1 MSSTTS
7 LILIGVAVLFIL
19 GIKFLSSPK
28 TARMGNLVA
37 AAGMLI
43 GFVILCDR
51 DGTKVWSHTWT
62 FNYTLIA
69 IAIVIGLIIGAI
81 GAYSVKMTAMPQMV
95 ALFNGLGG
103 GAAALVASLEFIKG
117 AHPVEMA
124 GVTLPVIHEMSVAF
138 IIPMLFATLIGSLSF
153 SGSIIAY
160 LKLQGKFEKPHTFP
174 GQNIL
179 NGLILLVILGLCGWL
194 TFDASNGNAVTA
206 FVVMFSLALFFGI
219 AMVMP
224 IGGADMPVV
233 ISLLNSFTGLAGFL
247 TFNATSGNAIVAF
260 IVMFSL
266 ALFFGIAM
274 VMPIGGADMP
284 VVISL
289 LNSFTGLAVAADGF
303 AINNTAMI
311 VAGTLVGSSGTLLTL
326 LMCKAMNRPV
336 TNVLFRAFGSS
347 GGTAAA
353 AGGVAGTVK
362 PIQADEVA
370 LLLAYAQRVVV
381 VPGYGMAVAQAQHA
395 VRELTE
401 ELGKRG
407 IEVQFAIHAVA
418 CRMPGHMN
426 VLLAEANVPYDQLIE
441 MEQINPSM
449 DRVDVC
455 LVIGANDVVNPAA
468 HEDKSSPIY
477 GMPII
482 EADRCKTTIVM
493 KRSMAAGFAGIEN
506 ALFYKDNTRMLFGD
520 AKASLNALVAAV
532 KAS

>member
-1 MSSTTS
+1 MSTTIA
-7 LILIGVAVLFIL
+7 LILIGVAALFIL
-19 GIKFLSSPK
+19 GIKYLSSPK
-28 TARMGNLVA
+28 TARQGNLVA

-43 GFVILCDR
+43 GLIILCR
-51 DGTKVWSHTWT
+51 PDGGNIWTQGWT

-69 IAIVIGLIIGAI
+69 IGIVVGLAIGAL

-103 GAAALVASLEFIKG
+103 GAAALVASLEFIRG
-117 AHPVEMA
+117 ANPPETAGIELLRANPVA
-124 GVTLPVIHEMSVAF
+124 IT
-138 IIPMLFATLIGSLSF
+138 IPMLFATLIGSLSF

-160 LKLQGKFEKPHTFP
+160 LKLEGKFEKPMTFP
-174 GQNIL
+174 GQNFL

-194 TFDASNGNAVTA
+194 TF
-206 FVVMFSLALFFGI
+206 
-219 AMVMP
+219 
-224 IGGADMPVV
+224 
-233 ISLLNSFTGLAGFL
+233 
-247 TFNATSGNAIVAF
+247 NATGGNAITAF

-336 TNVLFRAFGSS
+336 TNVLFGAFGS
-347 GGTAAA
+347 GGGSKTG

-362 PIQADEVA
+362 PIQADEAAV
-370 LLLAYAQRVVV
+370 LLAYAQRVVV
-381 VPGYGMAVAQAQHA
+381 VPGYGMAVAQAQHQ
-395 VRELTE
+395 VRELSE

-407 IEVQFAIHAVA
+407 VEVQFAIHPVA
-418 CRMPGHMN
+418 GRMPGHMN

-468 HEDKSSPIY
+468 REDKGSPIY

-482 EADRCKTTIVM
+482 DADRCKCTIVM

-506 ALFYKDNTRMLFGD
+506 HLFYKDNTRMLFGD

-532 KAS
+532 KAN

>member
-1 MSSTTS
+1 MSST
-7 LILIGVAVLFIL
+7 IAYIIIGVSALFII
-19 GIKFLSSPK
+19 GIKLLASPK

-37 AAGMLI
+37 AAGMLVALI
-43 GFVILCDR
+43 ILHKPN
-51 DGTKVWSHTWT
+51 GAYVWAQGWT
-62 FNYTLIA
+62 FNYTLIV
-69 IAIVIGLIIGAI
+69 IGTVIGLVIGAI
-81 GAYSVKMTAMPQMV
+81 GAYSVKMTSMPQMV

-103 GAAALVASLEFIKG
+103 GAAALVATLEFQRG
-117 AHPVEMA
+117 AHRPE
-124 GVTLPVIHEMSVAF
+124 GITAF
-138 IIPMLFATLIGSLSF
+138 IAGSMLFATLIGSLSF

-160 LKLQGKFEKPHTFP
+160 LKLEGKFEKPHTFP

-179 NGLILLVILGLCGWL
+179 NGLILLVILGLSGWL
-194 TFDASNGNAVTA
+194 TLNASGGNATLA
-206 FVVMFSLALFFGI
+206 FMVMFALALFFG
-219 AMVMP
+219 V
-224 IGGADMPVV
+224 
-233 ISLLNSFTGLAGFL
+233 
-247 TFNATSGNAIVAF
+247 
-260 IVMFSL
+260 
-266 ALFFGIAM
+266 AM

-303 AINNTAMI
+303 AINNLAMV

-336 TNVLFRAFGSS
+336 SNVLFGAFGSS
-347 GGTAAA
+347 SAAQAGA
-353 AGGVAGTVK
+353 AGVVGTVK

-381 VPGYGMAVAQAQHA
+381 VPGYGMAVAQAQHS

-407 IEVQFAIHAVA
+407 VEVQFAIHPVA
-418 CRMPGHMN
+418 GRMPGHMN

-441 MEQINPSM
+441 MEAINPSM

-468 HEDKSSPIY
+468 REDKSSPIY

-482 EADRCKTTIVM
+482 DADHCKTCIVM

-506 ALFYKDNTRMLFGD
+506 HLFYKDNTRMLFGD

>member
-1 MSSTTS
+1 MSSTIA
-7 LILIGVAVLFIL
+7 LIIIGVSVLFIL

-28 TARMGNLVA
+28 TARTGNLVA
-37 AAGMLI
+37 AAGMIIAL
-43 GFVILCDR
+43 LALHKT
-51 DGTKVWSHTWT
+51 DGDYVWSQGWT

-69 IAIVIGLIIGAI
+69 IGTIIGLIIGAI

-95 ALFNGLGG
+95 AMFNGLGG
-103 GAAALVASLEFIKG
+103 GAAALVASLEFLRR
-117 AHPVEMA
+117 AHGTDE
-124 GVTLPVIHEMSVAF
+124 VAAA
-138 IIPMLFATLIGSLSF
+138 ITIPMLFATLIGSLSF

-174 GQNIL
+174 GQNFL
-179 NGLILLVILGLCGWL
+179 NGLILLVILGLGGWL
-194 TFDASNGNAVTA
+194 TFNATGGNAVTA
-206 FVVMFSLALFFGI
+206 FVVMFC
-219 AMVMP
+219 
-224 IGGADMPVV
+224 
-233 ISLLNSFTGLAGFL
+233 
-247 TFNATSGNAIVAF
+247 
-260 IVMFSL
+260 L

-303 AINNTAMI
+303 AINNLAMV

-336 TNVLFRAFGSS
+336 TNVLFGAFGS
-347 GGTAAA
+347 GGGSTAAA
-353 AGGVAGTVK
+353 SGIVGTVK

-370 LLLAYAQRVVV
+370 MLLAYAQRVVV
-381 VPGYGMAVAQAQHA
+381 VPGYGMAVAQAQHS
-395 VRELTE
+395 VRELSD

-407 IEVQFAIHAVA
+407 VEVQFAIHPVA
-418 CRMPGHMN
+418 GRMPGHMN

-468 HEDKSSPIY
+468 REDKSSPIY

-482 EADRCKTTIVM
+482 EADHAKTVIVM

-506 ALFYKDNTRMLFGD
+506 HLFYKDNTRMLFGD

-532 KAS
+532 KAN

>member
-1 MSSTTS
+1 MNSTTA

-28 TARMGNLVA
+28 TARKGNLVA

-43 GFVILCDR
+43 GLIILSR
-51 DGTKVWSHTWT
+51 PAEAGGANIWTQGWS
-62 FNYTLIA
+62 FNYTLI
-69 IAIVIGLIIGAI
+69 VIGTLIGLVIGAL

-95 ALFNGLGG
+95 AMFNGLGG

-117 AHPVEMA
+117 ANPPEIA
-124 GVTLPVIHEMSVAF
+124 GIPLAHGPSAAMTV
-138 IIPMLFATLIGSLSF
+138 PMLFATLIGSLSF

-160 LKLQGKFEKPHTFP
+160 LKLEGKFEKPHTFP
-174 GQNIL
+174 GQNFM

-194 TFDASNGNAVTA
+194 TF
-206 FVVMFSLALFFGI
+206 
-219 AMVMP
+219 
-224 IGGADMPVV
+224 
-233 ISLLNSFTGLAGFL
+233 
-247 TFNATSGNAIVAF
+247 NATGHNAIVAF
-260 IVMFSL
+260 IVMFCL

-336 TNVLFRAFGSS
+336 TNVLFGAFGSG

-381 VPGYGMAVAQAQHA
+381 VPGYGMAVAQAQHS

-407 IEVQFAIHAVA
+407 IEVQFAIHPVA
-418 CRMPGHMN
+418 GRMPGHMN

-482 EADRCKTTIVM
+482 DADHCKTCIVM

>member
-1 MSSTTS
+1 MSSAVS
-7 LILIGVAVLFIL
+7 LIFIGVAALFIV

-28 TARMGNLVA
+28 TARMGNLIA
-37 AAGMLI
+37 AAGMLVA
-43 GFVILCDR
+43 FVALHKP
-51 DGTKVWSHTWT
+51 DGAWVWTQGWT

-69 IAIVIGLIIGAI
+69 IGIVVGLVLGAI

-103 GAAALVASLEFIKG
+103 GAAALVASQEFLRG
-117 AHPVEMA
+117 NT
-124 GVTLPVIHEMSVAF
+124 GVITAF
-138 IIPMLFATLIGSLSF
+138 ILVPMLFATLIGSLSF

-160 LKLQGKFEKPHTFP
+160 LKLQGKFEKPMTFP
-174 GQNIL
+174 GQNFL

-194 TFDASNGNAVTA
+194 IYGAGAANAST
-206 FVVMFSLALFFGI
+206 
-219 AMVMP
+219 
-224 IGGADMPVV
+224 
-233 ISLLNSFTGLAGFL
+233 
-247 TFNATSGNAIVAF
+247 AF
-260 IVMFSL
+260 IVMFAL

-336 TNVLFRAFGSS
+336 TNVLFGAFGS
-347 GGTAAA
+347 GGGSPAA
-353 AGGVAGTVK
+353 AGGVTGTVK
-362 PIQADEVA
+362 PIQADEAA
-370 LLLAYAQRVVV
+370 LLLAYAQRVVI
-381 VPGYGMAVAQAQHA
+381 VPGYGMAVAQAQHQ
-395 VRELTE
+395 VRELTD

-407 IEVQFAIHAVA
+407 VEVQFAIHPVA
-418 CRMPGHMN
+418 GRMPGHMN

-441 MEQINPSM
+441 MDQINPTM

-468 HEDKSSPIY
+468 REEKSSPIY

-482 EADRCKTTIVM
+482 EADHAKATIVM

-506 ALFYKDNTRMLFGD
+506 LLFYKDNTRMLFGD
-520 AKASLNALVAAV
+520 AKSSLQQLIAAV
-532 KAS
+532 KAN

>member
-1 MSSTTS
+1 MNTTTE
-7 LILIGVAVLFIL
+7 LIFIGVAVLFIL
-19 GIKFLSSPK
+19 GIKLLGSPK
-28 TARMGNLVA
+28 TARAGNLVA

-43 GFVILCDR
+43 GLFALHKPTGDYI
-51 DGTKVWSHTWT
+51 WSQPWNL
-62 FNYTLIA
+62 NYTLIVVG
-69 IAIVIGLIIGAI
+69 IVIGLVLGAI

-103 GAAALVASLEFIKG
+103 GAAALVAGLEFVQPDHDITSFI
-117 AHPVEMA
+117 A
-124 GVTLPVIHEMSVAF
+124 GS
-138 IIPMLFATLIGSLSF
+138 MLFATLIGSLSF

-160 LKLQGKFEKPHTFP
+160 LKLQGKFEKPYTFP

-179 NGLILLVILGLCGWL
+179 NGLVLLIILGLCGWL
-194 TFDASNGNAVTA
+194 GAHAGGSN
-206 FVVMFSLALFFGI
+206 I
-219 AMVMP
+219 A
-224 IGGADMPVV
+224 
-233 ISLLNSFTGLAGFL
+233 T
-247 TFNATSGNAIVAF
+247 AF

-266 ALFFGIAM
+266 ALCFGVAM

-303 AINNTAMI
+303 AINNLAMV

-336 TNVLFRAFGSS
+336 TNVLFGAFGSS
-347 GGTAAA
+347 GGAKSAA
-353 AGGVAGTVK
+353 AGIAGSVK
-362 PIQADEVA
+362 PIQADEAA

-381 VPGYGMAVAQAQHA
+381 IPGYGMAVAQAQHQ
-395 VRELTE
+395 VRELSE

-407 IEVQFAIHAVA
+407 VEVQFAIHPVA
-418 CRMPGHMN
+418 GRMPGHMN

-441 MEQINPSM
+441 MEAINPSM

-468 HEDKSSPIY
+468 REDKGSPIY

-482 EADRCKTTIVM
+482 EADRCKAVIVM

-506 ALFYKDNTRMLFGD
+506 HLFYKDNTRMLFGD
-520 AKASLNALVAAV
+520 AKASLNTLVAQV

>member
-1 MSSTTS
+1 MSSTIA
-7 LILIGVAVLFIL
+7 LIIIGVAVLFII
-19 GIKFLSSPK
+19 GIKLLSSPK
-28 TARMGNLVA
+28 TARRGNLVA
-37 AAGMLI
+37 AAGMLVALLVLHKP
-43 GFVILCDR
+43 GGDY
-51 DGTKVWSHTWT
+51 VWSQGWT

-69 IAIVIGLIIGAI
+69 IGTAIGLIIGAI

-103 GAAALVASLEFIKG
+103 GAAALVASLEFYRG
-117 AHPVEMA
+117 AHSLE
-124 GVTLPVIHEMSVAF
+124 GITAF
-138 IIPMLFATLIGSLSF
+138 IATAMLFATLIGSLSF

-160 LKLQGKFEKPHTFP
+160 LKLEGKFERPMTFP

-194 TFDASNGNAVTA
+194 TFHASDGNATTA
-206 FVVMFSLALFFGI
+206 FIVMFALALFFG
-219 AMVMP
+219 V
-224 IGGADMPVV
+224 
-233 ISLLNSFTGLAGFL
+233 
-247 TFNATSGNAIVAF
+247 
-260 IVMFSL
+260 
-266 ALFFGIAM
+266 AM

-303 AINNTAMI
+303 AINNLAMI

-336 TNVLFRAFGSS
+336 TNVLFGAFGSGGGGGKS
-347 GGTAAA
+347 GTGDL
-353 AGGVAGTVK
+353 AGKTVK
-362 PIQADEVA
+362 PIQADEAA

-381 VPGYGMAVAQAQHA
+381 VPGYGMAVAQAQHQ
-395 VRELTE
+395 VRELSD

-407 IEVQFAIHAVA
+407 VEVQFAIHPVA
-418 CRMPGHMN
+418 GRMPGHMN
-426 VLLAEANVPYDQLIE
+426 VLLAEANVPYDQLCE
-441 MEQINPSM
+441 MEAINPTM

-468 HEDKSSPIY
+468 REEKTSPIY

-482 EADRCKTTIVM
+482 EADRCKSVIVM

-506 ALFYKDNTRMLFGD
+506 HLFYKDNTRMLFGD
-520 AKASLNALVAAV
+520 AKASLQTLITQL

>member
-1 MSSTTS
+1 MSSTIA
-7 LILIGVAVLFIL
+7 LIFIGVSVLFII

-28 TARMGNLVA
+28 TARVGNLI
-37 AAGMLI
+37 AAGGM
-43 GFVILCDR
+43 FVALLALHKS
-51 DGTKVWSHTWT
+51 DGQSVWAQGWP

-69 IAIVIGLIIGAI
+69 IGLVVGLVIGAI

-103 GAAALVASLEFIKG
+103 GAAALVASLEFTNPHTSTLQLGGIAVSLTG
-117 AHPVEMA
+117 AGEPSKFMA
-124 GVTLPVIHEMSVAF
+124 VC
-138 IIPMLFATLIGSLSF
+138 MLFATLIGSLSF

-174 GQNIL
+174 GQNLL
-179 NGLILLVILGLCGWL
+179 NGAILLVILSLCGWL
-194 TFDASNGNAVTA
+194 TCHAIGGGAVAA
-206 FVVMFSLALFFGI
+206 FIVLFALALFFGI
-219 AMVMP
+219 AMV
-224 IGGADMPVV
+224 
-233 ISLLNSFTGLAGFL
+233 L
-247 TFNATSGNAIVAF
+247 
-260 IVMFSL
+260 
-266 ALFFGIAM
+266 
-274 VMPIGGADMP
+274 PIGGADMP

-303 AINNTAMI
+303 AINNLAMV

-336 TNVLFRAFGSS
+336 TNVLFGAFGSA
-347 GGTAAA
+347 GGATAAA
-353 AGGVAGTVK
+353 SGIAGTVK

-381 VPGYGMAVAQAQHA
+381 VPGYGMAVAQAQHQ
-395 VRELTE
+395 VRELSE

-407 IEVQFAIHAVA
+407 VEVQFAIHPVA
-418 CRMPGHMN
+418 GRMPGHMN

-468 HEDKSSPIY
+468 REEKTSPIY

-482 EADRCKTTIVM
+482 EADRCKATIVM

-506 ALFYKDNTRMLFGD
+506 HLFYKDNTRMLFGD

-532 KAS
+532 KAN

>member
-1 MSSTTS
+1 MSSQIVP
-7 LILIGVAVLFIL
+7 LIIIGVSVLFIL

-28 TARMGNLVA
+28 TARTGNLVA

-43 GFVILCDR
+43 GLVILCKP
-51 DGTKVWSHTWT
+51 DGSNIWSQGWT

-69 IAIVIGLIIGAI
+69 IGTVIGLIIGAI

-95 ALFNGLGG
+95 AMFNGLGG
-103 GAAALVASLEFIKG
+103 GAAALVARLE
-117 AHPVEMA
+117 
-124 GVTLPVIHEMSVAF
+124 
-138 IIPMLFATLIGSLSF
+138 F

-160 LKLQGKFEKPHTFP
+160 LKLEGKFEKPHTFP
-174 GQNIL
+174 GQNFL

-194 TFDASNGNAVTA
+194 TFNATGHNAVVA
-206 FVVMFSLALFFGI
+206 FV
-219 AMVMP
+219 
-224 IGGADMPVV
+224 
-233 ISLLNSFTGLAGFL
+233 
-247 TFNATSGNAIVAF
+247 
-260 IVMFSL
+260 VMFSL

-303 AINNTAMI
+303 AINNNAMI

-336 TNVLFRAFGSS
+336 TNVLFGAFGS
-347 GGTAAA
+347 GGGG
-353 AGGVAGTVK
+353 AGAGPAGVAGTVK

-370 LLLAYAQRVVV
+370 LLLTYAQRVVI

-395 VRELTE
+395 VRELSD

-407 IEVQFAIHAVA
+407 VEVQFAIHPVA
-418 CRMPGHMN
+418 GRMPGHMN

-441 MEQINPSM
+441 MEAINPTM

-468 HEDKSSPIY
+468 REEKSSPIY

-482 EADRCKTTIVM
+482 EADHAKTVIVM

-506 ALFYKDNTRMLFGD
+506 LLFYKDNTRMLFGD

>member
-1 MSSTTS
+1 MSSTIA

-28 TARMGNLVA
+28 TARIGNLVA
-37 AAGMLI
+37 AAGMTI
-43 GFVILCDR
+43 GLAILCKP
-51 DGTKVWSHTWT
+51 DGANVWAQGWT

-69 IAIVIGLIIGAI
+69 IGIVVGLIIGAL

-95 ALFNGLGG
+95 AAFNGLGG
-103 GAAALVASLEFIKG
+103 GAAALVAGLEFLRHAKG
-117 AHPVEMA
+117 LET
-124 GVTLPVIHEMSVAF
+124 VTVAVTV
-138 IIPMLFATLIGSLSF
+138 PMLFATLIGSLSL
-153 SGSIIAY
+153 SGSMIAY
-160 LKLQGKFEKPHTFP
+160 LKLEGKFEKPMTFP
-174 GQNIL
+174 GQNFL
-179 NGLILLVILGLCGWL
+179 NGLILLVILGLGGWL
-194 TFDASNGNAVTA
+194 TFNATGGNAVTA
-206 FVVMFSLALFFGI
+206 FVVMFCLALFFG
-219 AMVMP
+219 V
-224 IGGADMPVV
+224 
-233 ISLLNSFTGLAGFL
+233 
-247 TFNATSGNAIVAF
+247 
-260 IVMFSL
+260 
-266 ALFFGIAM
+266 AM

-336 TNVLFRAFGSS
+336 TNVLFGAFGS
-347 GGTAAA
+347 GGGAKVA

-370 LLLAYAQRVVV
+370 LLLAYASRVVV
-381 VPGYGMAVAQAQHA
+381 VPGYGMAVAQAQHS
-395 VRELTE
+395 VRELSD

-407 IEVQFAIHAVA
+407 VEVQFAIHPVA
-418 CRMPGHMN
+418 GRMPGHMN
-426 VLLAEANVPYDQLIE
+426 VLLAEANVSYDQLIE

-468 HEDKSSPIY
+468 REEKSSPIY

-482 EADRCKTTIVM
+482 EADRCKMTIVM

-506 ALFYKDNTRMLFGD
+506 HLFYKDNTRMLFGD

-532 KAS
+532 KAG